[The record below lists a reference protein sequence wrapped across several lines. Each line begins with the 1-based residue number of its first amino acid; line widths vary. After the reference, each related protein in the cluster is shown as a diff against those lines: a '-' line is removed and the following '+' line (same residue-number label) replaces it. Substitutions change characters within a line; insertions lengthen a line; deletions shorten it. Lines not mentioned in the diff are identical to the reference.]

1 MKSEACQLKS
11 TVKSTVKSSQRSSQV
26 SGQLKSTVKS
36 MVKSMVKS
44 SQRSSQV
51 NGQLKSTVNSSQRS
65 SQVKSSR
72 VKSSQR
78 PNQVKSSHQSSPV
91 QSSPPPGQ
99 SRAGAFCAEQNWEG
113 EVDTTAPSTG
123 AAVQPAQAQGYI
135 HMYMCTY
142 TCIYI
147 HTYLRRGSPWA
158 LRRKAG
164 RSRLDARLWLSTS
177 GLEPRTSE
185 RRVQGTGHR
194 EGYVCGA
201 RTED

>member
-1 MKSEACQLKS
+1 M
-11 TVKSTVKSSQRSSQV
+11 
-26 SGQLKSTVKS
+26 
-36 MVKSMVKS
+36 
-44 SQRSSQV
+44 
-51 NGQLKSTVNSSQRS
+51 
-65 SQVKSSR
+65 
-72 VKSSQR
+72 
-78 PNQVKSSHQSSPV
+78 
-91 QSSPPPGQ
+91 
-99 SRAGAFCAEQNWEG
+99 
-113 EVDTTAPSTG
+113 DTTAPSTG
-123 AAVQPAQAQGYI
+123 AAVQPAHAQGYI
-135 HMYMCTY
+135 HMHMCTY

-201 RTED
+201 RTEDCERGKKGRGEERRGEQLQPWVRAQGW